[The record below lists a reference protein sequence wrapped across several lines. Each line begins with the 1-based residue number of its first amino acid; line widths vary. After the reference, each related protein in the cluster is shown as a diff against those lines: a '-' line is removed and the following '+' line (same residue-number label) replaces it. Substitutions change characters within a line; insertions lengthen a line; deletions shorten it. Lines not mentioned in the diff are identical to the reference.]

1 MEQSISLKS
10 TYIKIALLFAAWI
23 SMVLLRAMIVIPDDP
38 APIEYVYQRPEKK
51 AEKKI
56 EQRDTV
62 YMLTGDWFF
71 LYNIQLYNYPFN
83 GCGGVIYMDQWGYPG
98 YGFPS
103 WGGYPF
109 GYPNV
114 LGSGVDS
121 SQVDSTDIQNV
132 DSVMMASVGPLV
144 NDREMKESKDNSK
157 TFKQFIQN
165 KRKERL
171 ERKKKRKENRMVQKS
186 I

>member
-1 MEQSISLKS
+1 MEQSISLKR
-10 TYIKIALLFAAWI
+10 TYIKITLLTATWG
-23 SMVLLRAMIVIPDDP
+23 SMVLLRAMIVIPDEP
-38 APIEYVYQRPEKK
+38 APIQYVYQRPEKK

-71 LYNIQLYNYPFN
+71 FCNFQLYNYPFN

-98 YGFPS
+98 YGYPS
-103 WGGYPF
+103 WGGYPL
-109 GYPNV
+109 GYPIV
-114 LGSGVDS
+114 LSSGVDS

-132 DSVMMASVGPLV
+132 DSVIVASNGPLV
-144 NDREMKESKDNSK
+144 NVIEIEESKDNSK
-157 TFKQFIQN
+157 SFKQFIEN

-171 ERKKKRKENRMVQKS
+171 ERKNKRKEKRMLRKS

>member
-1 MEQSISLKS
+1 MEQSISHKS
-10 TYIKIALLFAAWI
+10 TYIKIALLFAAWG
-23 SMVLLRAMIVIPDDP
+23 SMVLLRAMIVIPDEP

-71 LYNIQLYNYPFN
+71 SCNFQLYNYPFN

-109 GYPNV
+109 GYPFV
-114 LGSGVDS
+114 LDSGVDS
-121 SQVDSTDIQNV
+121 SQVDSTNIQNV
-132 DSVMMASVGPLV
+132 DSVIVASNGPLV
-144 NDREMKESKDNSK
+144 NVIEIEESKDNSK